1 MPIVKGERY
10 LRFRNARPLL
20 ISGGLEAVL
29 EEIESTGAADSL
41 LERLQKEGIGEVF
54 VFIDAQGSE
63 GRALKEL
70 DKFLKQ
76 KGIIPSYLSYKRIQT
91 NRFSYYE
98 KVNSYIRGR
107 LRSERCL
114 LLFPSRDESVVLSYL
129 PTILLSR
136 SRVDIG
142 AAELEEAFSGAVA
155 SPDRTRVKGFA
166 DYLRAQRT
174 TEGPARTFTP
184 SRFSIR
190 AKLLTIMSS
199 IVAVSLLASII
210 VATFLFQKSS
220 EVLIQ
225 DYNLSVARMTGG
237 RVELQLQ
244 EIAYRVQ
251 AFDEGAGGAAV
262 FFRKNESILHLSIL
276 ERRGNVLRA
285 VTSETNS
292 ALMQR
297 LQVSP
302 PIDFRAQAL
311 AGAADLENAF
321 KGTTVVRNA
330 APALKLPTM
339 LIAFPLENRTETIAV
354 VYFLSSELTS
364 SFRRDRQADFF
375 QLVIVDPEGRLLA
388 HSDESLVLKGEN
400 VTDMP
405 LVQTLIQSPSDNGS
419 QKYSYRGVDYL
430 GSYYILRGNGI
441 GVASAVPSDRAFEA
455 VFKIQRQNI
464 WTMVIVLT
472 VTFVI
477 VFLFARTIT
486 VPIVNLVRATHQI
499 ERGRYDLDIQPE
511 TRDEIG
517 MLTNSFLSM
526 AKGLSEREA
535 IKEAFGKFVNPEI
548 AERALRGELRLGGV
562 KKTITV
568 LFADLRDFTAMSE
581 SVSSEQVV
589 GILNEYFTEM
599 VECISLTGGIV
610 DKFIGDAIMA
620 HWGAIM
626 DDPDAARKA
635 VHSALLMR
643 RALVELNQRFAAS
656 GRPHLRFGCGI
667 NTGPAVAGQIGSEKR
682 LEYTVIG
689 DAVNLASRIEFLN
702 KHFGTDILV
711 SDDVAKVVGGH
722 FNLEQLPALQI
733 RGKTDPQIVHVVLGW
748 KDDPASPRDVASL
761 RDLLGVKTDEKAV
774 LESIRTSQDAFAS
787 DKKNA
792 QKS

>member
-1 MPIVKGERY
+1 MKGERY

-20 ISGGLEAVL
+20 ISGGLEQVL
-29 EEIESTGAADSL
+29 AEIESTGTATSL
-41 LERLQKEGIGEVF
+41 VDRLQKEGIAEVF
-54 VFIDAQGSE
+54 ILIDARGDE
-63 GRALKEL
+63 GKYLKVL
-70 DKFLKQ
+70 DRFLKDM
-76 KGIIPSYLSYKRIQT
+76 GIVPSYLSYKPIQA

-98 KVNSYIRGR
+98 RVNSYIRGR
-107 LRSERCL
+107 LRSGSCL
-114 LLFPSRDESVVLSYL
+114 LLFPSRDEPVVLSYL
-129 PTILLSR
+129 PTLLLSR
-136 SRVDIG
+136 TRVDIG
-142 AAELEEAFSGAVA
+142 ASELEEAFSGAA
-155 SPDRTRVKGFA
+155 ALHDRTRVQGFA
-166 DYLRAQRT
+166 DYLRAQRKSDVS
-174 TEGPARTFTP
+174 ARPFTP

-190 AKLLTIMSS
+190 AKLLTIISS
-199 IVAVSLLASII
+199 IVAVSLLASIV

-220 EVLIQ
+220 EILIQ

-244 EIAYRVQ
+244 EIAYRAQTFQ
-251 AFDEGAGGAAV
+251 AGAVGAEI

-276 ERRGNVLRA
+276 ERRGNILRV
-285 VTSETNS
+285 VTSETNL
-292 ALMQR
+292 ALLQR
-297 LQVSP
+297 LQTTA
-302 PIDFRAQAL
+302 PIDFRAQAI
-311 AGAADLENAF
+311 ANTPDYDNAF
-321 KGTTVVRNA
+321 KGTTVVRNV
-330 APALKLPTM
+330 APSLKIPTM
-339 LIAFPLENRTETIAV
+339 MIAFPLENRTETIAV

-364 SFRRDRQADFF
+364 SFQRDRQADFF
-375 QLVIVDPEGRLLA
+375 QLVVVDPEGRLLA
-388 HSDESLVLKGEN
+388 HSDESVVLNGTS

-405 LVQTLIQSPSDNGS
+405 LVQTLMQSPGDNGS
-419 QKYSYRGVDYL
+419 QKYSYHDVDFL
-430 GSYYILRGNGI
+430 GSYYILRGTGI
-441 GVASAVPSDRAFEA
+441 GVVSAVPSDRAFEA

-472 VTFVI
+472 VTFAI

-526 AKGLSEREA
+526 AKGLRERET

-581 SVSSEQVV
+581 NLSSEQVV
-589 GILNEYFTEM
+589 GILNDYFTEM

-626 DDPDAARKA
+626 DDPEAARKS

-643 RALVELNQRFAAS
+643 RALVELNVKFAAA
-656 GRPHLRFGCGI
+656 GRPKLRFGCGI
-667 NTGPAVAGQIGSEKR
+667 NIGPAVAGQIGSEKR

-689 DAVNLASRIEFLN
+689 DAVNLASRIEYLN
-702 KHFGTDILV
+702 KHFGTDILI
-711 SDDVAKVVGGH
+711 SDDVATAVKDQ
-722 FNLEQLPALQI
+722 FILEQLPALQI
-733 RGKTDPQIVHVVLGW
+733 RGKAGPQIVYVVLGW
-748 KDDPASPRDVASL
+748 KDDPGTPRDLPAL
-761 RDLLGVKTDEKAV
+761 RDLLGVQYDEKMV
-774 LESIRTSQDAFAS
+774 LESLAGSQDSFAS
-787 DKKNA
+787 DSENEKPK
-792 QKS
+792 